1 MALKPNASMVFTRYE
16 IERDGVTLWFVCP
29 DPGAGEPSDY
39 EIFFPD
45 AELGIATTPIVVTN
59 IQTFGDACIQKLK
72 RHYRAE
78 QIAAKLNPLLGRT
91 LTLP

>member
-16 IERDGVTLWFVCP
+16 IERDGVVLWFVCP

-39 EIFFPD
+39 AIYFTN
-45 AELGIATTPIVVTN
+45 AELAAVTDLASFQTACLTKLKRVYRAEGIATRLDGLI
-59 IQTFGDACIQKLK
+59 
-72 RHYRAE
+72 
-78 QIAAKLNPLLGRT
+78 GRT